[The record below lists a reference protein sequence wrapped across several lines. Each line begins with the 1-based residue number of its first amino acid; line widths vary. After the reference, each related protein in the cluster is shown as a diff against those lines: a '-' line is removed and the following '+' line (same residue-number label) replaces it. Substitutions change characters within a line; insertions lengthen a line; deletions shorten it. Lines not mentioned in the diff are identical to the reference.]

1 MPKIVKKKPKTCH
14 FDRKKKQ
21 RKHDF
26 NIVQHSVHNTVWQEI
41 INLTQKTA
49 IKYNTHNMSN

>member
-26 NIVQHSVHNTVWQEI
+26 NIVQHSVHNTV
-41 INLTQKTA
+41 
-49 IKYNTHNMSN
+49 